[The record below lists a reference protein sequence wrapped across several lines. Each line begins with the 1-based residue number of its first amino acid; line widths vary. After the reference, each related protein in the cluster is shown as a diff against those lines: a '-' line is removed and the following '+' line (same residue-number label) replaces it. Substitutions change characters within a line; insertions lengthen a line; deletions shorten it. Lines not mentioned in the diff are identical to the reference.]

1 MPPNTLGVALALTVF
16 GESHGRCVG
25 MVLDG
30 CPAGLEVS
38 ERDLEEPLRDR
49 VPRVPGLSSG
59 RAEEDKVEILSGVF
73 RGRTTGA
80 PICAL
85 VWNRD
90 VEDQPYLELEGV
102 PRPGHADY
110 PAYVRYGGFH
120 DFRGGGIFSGRMTV
134 PYIMGGTIALKL
146 LSLMG
151 VEVLAYTVEI
161 AGIRAGELDLDALR
175 RNTHLSP
182 VRCGDLEASKLM
194 VARILEA
201 AGEGDSVG
209 GVVEA
214 QALGLPPGL
223 GDPIFDSIDSDL
235 AKFLLAVPGVKGV
248 EFGSG
253 FEASR
258 MKGSSFNDQYV
269 LRNGRVA
276 AASNN
281 AGGILGG
288 LTTGM
293 PLKVRV
299 AFKPTPSISKPQASV
314 DLRSMEPREI
324 TVRGRHDPCIVP
336 KAVPVVRSVVAVVLA
351 DHLIRAAVIPRVLRG
366 LASDWKT

>member
-1 MPPNTLGVALALTVF
+1 MPPNTIGSAFALTIF

-38 ERDLEEPLRDR
+38 ERDLEESLKDR
-49 VPRVPGLSSG
+49 IPGVPGLSSG
-59 RAEEDKVEILSGVF
+59 RVEEDRVEVLSGIF

-90 VEDQPYLELEGV
+90 VDDQPYLELEGI

-120 DFRGGGIFSGRMTV
+120 DFRGGGPFSGRITV
-134 PYIMGGTIALKL
+134 PYIMAGSIALKL
-146 LSLMG
+146 LSHIG

-161 AGIRAGELDLDALR
+161 AGVKAGEKTLDELR
-175 RNTHLSP
+175 RNIALSP

-194 VARILEA
+194 VEKILEA
-201 AGEGDSVG
+201 AGDGDSVG

-223 GDPIFDSIDSDL
+223 GDPIFNSIDSDL
-235 AKFLLAVPGVKGV
+235 ARILFSIPGVKGV

-253 FEASR
+253 FEATR
-258 MKGSSFNDQYV
+258 MRGSNFNDPYV
-269 LRNGRVA
+269 VKDGGIA

-299 AFKPTPSISKPQASV
+299 AFKPTPSISKPQMSV
-314 DLRSMEPREI
+314 DLRSMTPRRI
-324 TVRGRHDPCIVP
+324 KVKGRHDPCIVP
-336 KAVPVVRSVVAVVLA
+336 KAVPVVKSTVAVVLV
-351 DHLIRAAVIPRVLRG
+351 DHLLRLGIIPRVLGGVPRIG
-366 LASDWKT
+366 